1 MSEYIERDAAL
12 QLFDVDPETEIG
24 IDEITFIQGCENY
37 IRRDVQSKIAG
48 LPVIYDAVEVVRCKD
63 CKWYA
68 HDGDYA
74 FCDNYASLMD
84 HVGDETFCS
93 YGERRDDD

>member
-1 MSEYIERDAAL
+1 MRFIDADAL
-12 QLFDVDPETEIG
+12 IAAFDAEGVETEI
-24 IDEITFIQGCENY
+24 IEDAPT
-37 IRRDVQSKIAG
+37 V
-48 LPVIYDAVEVVRCKD
+48 DAVEVVRCKD

-68 HDGDYA
+68 HDEDFA
-74 FCDNYASLMD
+74 FCDNYTSLMD

>member
-1 MSEYIERDAAL
+1 MRLIDADAFCERQKKRCSGEPIIGTCTINNMYLRDELAAAS
-12 QLFDVDPETEIG
+12 TI
-24 IDEITFIQGCENY
+24 
-37 IRRDVQSKIAG
+37 
-48 LPVIYDAVEVVRCKD
+48 DAVEVVRCKD

-74 FCDNYASLMD
+74 FCDNYTSLMD

-93 YGERRDDD
+93 YGERRIND